1 MKFHLRL
8 GIVLLLYPACLLA
21 APDTEMVE
29 TKIRT
34 ITVDPNTQAPVIVL
48 ESITDK
54 RLLPIWIDVAEARAI
69 AIELERVKT
78 PRPLTHDLMR
88 NILNRLGATLER
100 AVITELRNNTYYAL
114 LYLRLKGQEFR
125 IDARPSDAIALALR
139 MKTPIFA
146 SPQVFAKAEAVPAPT
161 RADAAHRVLGIQ
173 AQDLTRDLAALLN
186 VASTDG
192 VVVADVEVGGPA
204 AIAGMQRGDIITKA
218 NNTVINSTA
227 DLERFI
233 RATKTPAQLR
243 FEIIKKGKSKII
255 VIDLP
260 K

>member
-1 MKFHLRL
+1 MKFHRRL
-8 GIVLLLYPACLLA
+8 AIFLLLYPAALLA
-21 APDTEMVE
+21 AQDAGMVE

-34 ITVDPNTQAPVIVL
+34 ITLDPNTQVPVIVL
-48 ESITDK
+48 ESIADK

-69 AIELERVKT
+69 AIELERIKT

-88 NILNRLGATLER
+88 NILDRLGARLAR
-100 AVITELRNNTYYAL
+100 VVITELRDNTFYAL
-114 LYLRLKGQEFR
+114 LYLNLQGHEFR

-139 MKTPIFA
+139 MKTRIYA
-146 SPQVFAKAEAVPAPT
+146 SAEVFAKAEAIPAPK
-161 RADAAHRVLGIQ
+161 RFDAAHRVLGIQ

-186 VASTDG
+186 VGSTNG
-192 VVVADVEVGGPA
+192 VVVTDVEFGGPA

-218 NNTVINSTA
+218 NNTAIHSSA
-227 DLERFI
+227 DLELMI
-233 RATKTPAQLR
+233 RSTRTPAQLR
-243 FEIIKKGKSKII
+243 FEVIKKGKPTII

>member
-8 GIVLLLYPACLLA
+8 AIVLLLYPAYLLA
-21 APDTEMVE
+21 APDAGMVE

-34 ITVDPNTQAPVIVL
+34 ITLDPNTQAPVIVL
-48 ESITDK
+48 ESVTDK

-88 NILNRLGATLER
+88 NILVRLGATLER

-114 LYLRLKGQEFR
+114 LHLRLKGQEFR

-146 SPQVFAKAEAVPAPT
+146 SLQVFAKAEAVPAPT
-161 RADAAHRVLGIQ
+161 RSDAAHRVLGIQ

-186 VASTDG
+186 IASTGG

-204 AIAGMQRGDIITKA
+204 ASAGMQRGDIITKA
-218 NNTVINSTA
+218 NNTMINSTA

-243 FEIIKKGKSKII
+243 LEVIKKGKSMIV